1 MGEEPAKET
10 EMAQPVGTEGNPGR
24 MVCSRSQVASRF
36 CSFPLW
42 KKKENQRTLRMT
54 LVSCGILLRNYIWYY
69 VCEMQSSAQ
78 EAIDE
83 FALDQVIKDAPSEPL
98 SLHVAFV
105 TNRIVRVIGIISK
118 QRKEGESAIL
128 CGNNAAVEVSLWQWE
143 WTFLPGLTCFLNAGS
158 TGCVLKQTG
167 LRSRHIAQMPSKGEH
182 LHSQMAFLFTR

>member
-10 EMAQPVGTEGNPGR
+10 EMAQPVGAEGNPRR

-42 KKKENQRTLRMT
+42 KKNQHTLTMT
-54 LVSCGILLRNYIWYY
+54 LVSCGILLRNCIWHR

-83 FALDQVIKDAPSEPL
+83 SALDQVIKDAPSEPL

-105 TNRIVRVIGIISK
+105 T
-118 QRKEGESAIL
+118 
-128 CGNNAAVEVSLWQWE
+128 
-143 WTFLPGLTCFLNAGS
+143 
-158 TGCVLKQTG
+158 
-167 LRSRHIAQMPSKGEH
+167 
-182 LHSQMAFLFTR
+182 